1 MEPSLQQLADNLSR
15 LATHHDITGIWPEAS
30 LAELGSAGAWQWVI
44 PAAYGGLGL
53 DQVQLTQAYEA
64 VAAGCMTTLLI
75 LTQRD
80 RACELI
86 ADGENDSLKAG
97 LLPRL
102 VRNEVLAT
110 VGISQVTT
118 SRQGAR
124 PALAAAPDGAGFML
138 NGVMPWVTSAARSD
152 LIVTAALLPDGRQL
166 LAAVDT
172 RAPGVTIDKP
182 MDLMAL
188 QASHTC
194 EVHCRN
200 VRVPPE
206 RVIRGPAANALSSGM
221 TIRPH
226 VVAAAGVGLAGS
238 MAVFIAAHSGSADG
252 ALRTLAEEIQHRCDA
267 MRERLYR
274 VTQQA
279 MSRATPLAG
288 AAGSVDE
295 PAGAADEKTDLR
307 VAVNDLLV
315 RVAAAA
321 LVYGKGTGLLRQMPV
336 QRLAREAMFFLVWS
350 ASTDVRVGTV
360 ARLLEEP
367 PPEVRSLSID

>member
-1 MEPSLQQLADNLSR
+1 MEQALQQLAGNLSR
-15 LATHHDITGIWPEAS
+15 HATHNDITGIWPVSS
-30 LAELGSAGAWQWVI
+30 LAELSSVGAWQWVI
-44 PAAYGGLGL
+44 PVEYGGRGL

-64 VAAGCMTTLLI
+64 VAAGCLTTLLI

-86 ADGENDSLKAG
+86 ADGANDALKAE

-102 VRNEVLAT
+102 ARNDLLAT

-124 PALAAAPDGAGFML
+124 PALVAAAEGDDFVL
-138 NGVMPWVTSAARSD
+138 NGVMPWVTSAASSD
-152 LIVTAALLPDGRQL
+152 VIVTAALLSDGRQL

-188 QASHTC
+188 QASLTS

-200 VRVPPE
+200 VRVP
-206 RVIRGPAANALSSGM
+206 RAHVIRGPAANALSSGM

-238 MAVFIAAHSGSADG
+238 MATFILAHAGSANG
-252 ALRTLAEEIQHRCDA
+252 ALRTLAEEISHRCDA

-274 VTQQA
+274 ITQQA
-279 MSRATPLAG
+279 AARSAARAGTTEPG
-288 AAGSVDE
+288 DE
-295 PAGAADEKTDLR
+295 PAEANDEKTDLR
-307 VAVNDLLV
+307 IAVNDLLV

-321 LVYGKGTGLLRQMPV
+321 LVYGKGTGFLRQMPV
-336 QRLAREAMFFLVWS
+336 QRLVREAMFFLVWS
-350 ASTDVRVGTV
+350 ASTDVRAGTV
-360 ARLLEEP
+360 ARLLEAP
-367 PPEVRSLSID
+367 TPEVRSLSID

>member
-1 MEPSLQQLADNLSR
+1 MEPPLQQLADNLCR
-15 LATHHDITGIWPEAS
+15 LATHHDITGSWPEAS
-30 LAELGSAGAWQWVI
+30 LAELGSAGAWRWVI

-86 ADGENDSLKAG
+86 ADGENELLKAN

-102 VRNEVLAT
+102 MRNELLAT

-124 PALAAAPDGAGFML
+124 PALTATVDGQDFVL
-138 NGVMPWVTSAARSD
+138 NGVMPWVTSAARSR
-152 LIVTAALLPDGRQL
+152 LIVTAAMLSDGRQL
-166 LAAVDT
+166 LAAVD
-172 RAPGVTIDKP
+172 ADSPGLTIDKP

-188 QASHTC
+188 QASNTS
-194 EVHCRN
+194 EVHCRT
-200 VRVPPE
+200 VRVPRE
-206 RVIRGPAANALSSGM
+206 RVIRGPTANALSSGM

-238 MAVFIAAHSGSADG
+238 MASFITAHAGNADG
-252 ALRTLAEEIQHRCDA
+252 PLRTLAEEIQHRCDA

-279 MSRATPLAG
+279 ASRATLHADE
-288 AAGSVDE
+288 AGSADG
-295 PAGAADEKTDLR
+295 PAVATDEKTDLR

-315 RVAAAA
+315 RVASAA
-321 LVYGKGTGLLRQMPV
+321 LVYGKGTGFLRQMPV
-336 QRLAREAMFFLVWS
+336 QRLVREAMFFLVWS
-350 ASTDVRVGTV
+350 ASSDVRVGTV
-360 ARLLEEP
+360 ARLLEAP
-367 PPEVRSLSID
+367 PPETRSLSID

>member
-1 MEPSLQQLADNLSR
+1 MEQALQRLADNLR
-15 LATHHDITGIWPEAS
+15 RHATHHDITGSWPEAS
-30 LAELGSAGAWQWVI
+30 LAELGLAGAWQWVI
-44 PAAYGGLGL
+44 PVAYGGLGL
-53 DQVQLTQAYEA
+53 DQVQLTHAYEA

-86 ADGENDSLKAG
+86 ADGENDALKAK

-102 VRNEVLAT
+102 MRNELLAT

-124 PALAAAPDGAGFML
+124 PALAAIPDGGDFIL
-138 NGVMPWVTSAARSD
+138 NGVMPWVTSASHSEV
-152 LIVTAALLPDGRQL
+152 IVTAALLSDGRQL
-166 LAAVDT
+166 LAAID
-172 RAPGVTIDKP
+172 AESPGLTVDKP

-188 QASHTC
+188 QASNTS

-238 MAVFIAAHSGSADG
+238 MTAFILAHAGSGDG
-252 ALRTLAEEIQHRCDA
+252 PLRTLAEEIRHRCDA

-279 MSRATPLAG
+279 TCRATPPAD

-295 PAGAADEKTDLR
+295 PAEAADEKTDLR

-350 ASTDVRVGTV
+350 ASSDVRVGTV

>member
-1 MEPSLQQLADNLSR
+1 MEQALQQLADNLCR
-15 LATHHDITGIWPEAS
+15 LATHHDITGSWPETS
-30 LAELGSAGAWQWVI
+30 LAELGSVGAWQWVI
-44 PAAYGGLGL
+44 PAAYGGREL

-64 VAAGCMTTLLI
+64 VAAGCLTTLLI

-86 ADGENDSLKAG
+86 AAGENEALKAA

-102 VRNEVLAT
+102 ARNALLAT
-110 VGISQVTT
+110 IGISQVTT

-124 PALAAAPDGAGFML
+124 PALVAVPAGDGFVL

-152 LIVTAALLPDGRQL
+152 VIVTAALLQDGRQL
-166 LAAVDT
+166 LTAVDA
-172 RAPGVTIDKP
+172 RASGVTIDRP

-188 QASHTC
+188 QASHTS

-200 VRVPPE
+200 VCVPRE

-238 MAVFIAAHSGSADG
+238 IATFILAHAGGAGD
-252 ALRTLAEEIQHRCDA
+252 ALRTLAEEISHRCDA

-274 VTQQA
+274 ITRQA
-279 MSRATPLAG
+279 AARTTSHAG
-288 AAGSVDE
+288 NTKPGGE
-295 PAGAADEKTDLR
+295 PAGAGDEKTDLR

-321 LVYGKGTGLLRQMPV
+321 LVYGKGTGFLRQMPV
-336 QRLAREAMFFLVWS
+336 QRLVREAMFFLVWS